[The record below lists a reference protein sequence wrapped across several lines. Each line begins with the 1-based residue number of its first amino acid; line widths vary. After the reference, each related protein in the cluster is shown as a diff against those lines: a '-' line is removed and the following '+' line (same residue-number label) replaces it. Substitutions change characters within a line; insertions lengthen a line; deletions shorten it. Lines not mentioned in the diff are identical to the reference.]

1 MTGAGFLQFAIVAS
15 ATMLVTACVLV
26 VIRVVR
32 GPSAADR
39 IVGLD
44 MLGSLGVSAAAVA
57 VIASGSVAFIDIALG
72 IALVGFLGTVAFGA
86 FMERG
91 TLQDEEEDV

>member
-1 MTGAGFLQFAIVAS
+1 MTGAGFLQFAIVAAS
-15 ATMLVTACVLV
+15 AMLVSAGLMV
-26 VIRVVR
+26 VVRILR

-44 MLGSLGVSAAAVA
+44 MLGSLGVSAAGIAV
-57 VIASGSVAFIDIALG
+57 VASGSAAFLDIALG
-72 IALVGFLGTVAFGA
+72 IALVGFLATVAFGA

-91 TLQDEEEDV
+91 TSRSGDGS

>member
-1 MTGAGFLQFAIVAS
+1 MTGAGFLQFATVAS
-15 ATMLVTACVLV
+15 ATMLVASGILV
-26 VIRVVR
+26 VIRILR

-44 MLGSLGVSAAAVA
+44 MLGSLGVSAAAIA
-57 VIASGSVAFIDIALG
+57 VIASGSAAFIDIALG

-91 TLQDEEEDV
+91 SEEEEEES

>member
-1 MTGAGFLQFAIVAS
+1 MTGEGFLHFAIISVGV
-15 ATMLVTACVLV
+15 MLVAACVMV
-26 VIRVVR
+26 VIRVLR

-91 TLQDEEEDV
+91 TLQDEDDV

>member
-1 MTGAGFLQFAIVAS
+1 MTGAAFLQFAIVAAS
-15 ATMLVTACVLV
+15 AMLVSAGLMV
-26 VIRVVR
+26 VVRILR

-44 MLGSLGVSAAAVA
+44 MLGSLGVSAAGIAV
-57 VIASGSVAFIDIALG
+57 VASGSPAFLDIALG
-72 IALVGFLGTVAFGA
+72 IALVGFLATVAFGA

-91 TLQDEEEDV
+91 TSQNGEGS

>member
-1 MTGAGFLQFAIVAS
+1 MTGTGFLQFAIVAAS
-15 ATMLVTACVLV
+15 AMLVSAGLMV
-26 VIRVVR
+26 VIRILR

-44 MLGSLGVSAAAVA
+44 MLGSLGVSAAGIAV
-57 VIASGSVAFIDIALG
+57 VASGSPAFLDIALG
-72 IALVGFLGTVAFGA
+72 IALVGFLATVAFGA

-91 TLQDEEEDV
+91 TQNGGDS